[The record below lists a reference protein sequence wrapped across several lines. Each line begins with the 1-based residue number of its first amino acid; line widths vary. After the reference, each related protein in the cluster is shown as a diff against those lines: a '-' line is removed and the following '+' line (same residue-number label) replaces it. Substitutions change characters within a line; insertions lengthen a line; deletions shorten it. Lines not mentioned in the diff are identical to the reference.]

1 MSSPVIHESFL
12 VHRGLKYFRI
22 AALCVLIA
30 IIAYIWH
37 QPLGHPN
44 GGTWLGYTLGG
55 ISASLVLWLTW
66 FGVRKR
72 QYALGPSRLKV
83 WLSAHVYF
91 GLALVVLATLHSG
104 FQLGW
109 NIHSAA
115 YVLMLLTV
123 FSGIFGIYIYAR
135 YPSLMAANR
144 SGLTLRDMMAQIAET
159 DQEIRESSTGVSQ
172 ELSTALL
179 AAAQETRIGGS
190 LYRKLSGTDPKC
202 PTTKARRL
210 LETNY
215 AESGVQNPN
224 ITKIIALIIRK
235 SNLLRRARRD
245 VQVQTLMR
253 IWLFLHV
260 PLAVGLLGA
269 LAAHVFSVFFYW

>member
-1 MSSPVIHESFL
+1 MNTPIIHESFL
-12 VHRGLKYFRI
+12 VHRGLKYFRL
-22 AALCVLIA
+22 AALCVIIA

-37 QPLGHPN
+37 QPLEAPN
-44 GGTWLGYTLGG
+44 GGTWLGYTLGTICAG
-55 ISASLVLWLTW
+55 LVLWLTW

-72 QYALGPSRLKV
+72 QYSLGPSRLKV

-91 GLALVVLATLHSG
+91 GLALVILATLHSG

-115 YVLMLLTV
+115 YILMLLTV
-123 FSGIFGIYIYAR
+123 LSGVFGIYIYAR

-144 SGLTLRDMMAQIAET
+144 SGLTLRDMMAQIAEA

-179 AAAQETRIGGS
+179 TAAQETRIGGT
-190 LYRKLSGTDPKC
+190 LFRKLSGTDPNC
-202 PTTKARRL
+202 ATTKARRL
-210 LETNY
+210 LESDY
-215 AESGVQNPN
+215 AEMGALDPN

-253 IWLFLHV
+253 IWLFFHV
-260 PLAVGLLGA
+260 PMAIGLLGA
-269 LAAHVFSVFFYW
+269 LVAHVFSVFFYW

>member
-1 MSSPVIHESFL
+1 MSAPVIHESFL
-12 VHRGLKYFRI
+12 VHRGLKYFRL
-22 AALCVLIA
+22 AVLCAVIA

-37 QPLGHPN
+37 QPLGSPN
-44 GGTWLGYTLGG
+44 GGTWLGYTLGTICAG
-55 ISASLVLWLTW
+55 LVLWLTW

-72 QYALGPSRLKV
+72 QYSLGPSRLKV

-91 GLALVVLATLHSG
+91 GLALVILATLHSG

-109 NIHSAA
+109 NIHSAT

-123 FSGIFGIYIYAR
+123 LSGIFGIYIYAR

-144 SGLTLRDMMAQIAET
+144 SGLTLRDMMAQIAEA

-179 AAAQETRIGGS
+179 AAAQETRIGGG
-190 LYRKLSGTDPKC
+190 LFRKLSGTDPTC
-202 PTTKARRL
+202 ATNKARRL
-210 LETNY
+210 LEFNY
-215 AESGVQNPN
+215 AEMGAQDPN
-224 ITKIIALIIRK
+224 ITKIIALVIRK

-253 IWLFLHV
+253 IWLFFHV
-260 PLAVGLLGA
+260 PMAIGLLGA
-269 LAAHVFSVFFYW
+269 LVAHVFSVFFYW